1 MRQIPLYVLTV
12 LVALTLAYSFIAP
25 FQGGLETTIASNQD
39 VSVAA
44 EDFELPAEMQNNA
57 PQEPEQSAPPQEEP
71 PTTTSRLPLRQVD
84 PDDAPAPVQVGPLER
99 VAPRQPLSELGQATA
114 PAPPPA
120 AVPVDNTTAKPILLY
135 RPVATSAGSIEASGY
150 RISIEGI
157 NAPGPDETCNSD
169 GTDWPCGMAARTAL
183 RNWLRSRAIECNV
196 PDQPSDELIATQC
209 KLGTTDVASWLVSNG
224 WARTPEGSPLADAMK
239 KAEERKLGLYG
250 SAPPTLPASNE
261 LPLPPLTDTPEIIE
275 EPASPPPVTAPDAP
289 FPPAPQ

>member
-1 MRQIPLYVLTV
+1 MRQLPLYVLTA
-12 LVALTLAYSFIAP
+12 LVALALAYSFIAP
-25 FQGGLETTIASNQD
+25 FQGALETTIASDQD
-39 VSVAA
+39 ISVAA
-44 EDFELPAEMQNNA
+44 EDFELPADMQDAA
-57 PQEPEQSAPPQEEP
+57 PQESAQSAPTREELQA
-71 PTTTSRLPLRQVD
+71 TTNRLPLRQVD

-99 VAPRQPLSELGQATA
+99 VAPRQPLSELGQATP

-120 AVPVDNTTAKPILLY
+120 AVPVDNSAKPILLY
-135 RPVATSAGSIEASGY
+135 RPVATSAGNIEASGY

-157 NAPGPDETCNSD
+157 NAPGPEETCNSD

-196 PDQPSDELIATQC
+196 PGQPSDELIATQC

-224 WARTPEGSPLADAMK
+224 WARTQEGSPLADAMK
-239 KAEERKLGLYG
+239 KAEEQKLGLFG
-250 SAPPTLPASNE
+250 SAPATLPASTE

-275 EPASPPPVTAPDAP
+275 EPVVPPPVTAPDAP